1 LIGLEFLDMR
11 ILGIATHCSELLSKN
26 LVDEFYRHAGHAKRE
41 HHANQDFVTVEF
53 RQLLVHI
60 IFQIF

>member
-1 LIGLEFLDMR
+1 MR
-11 ILGIATHCSELLSKN
+11 ILGIAVHCSELSSKN